1 MKAVMYGA
9 GNIGRGFIAQKFY
22 LSGYDTTFIDVNEEV
37 VNAINAAHEYPIYV
51 TGKGGYDKQL
61 VKNVDA
67 VNGKDVDAVVDAIA
81 NCDIIA
87 TALGANIIKF
97 VAPNIAK
104 AIVKRFENG
113 AKPLNIL
120 ICENLIGSN
129 VIMHDYVAEYIPENC
144 KEYLENSIGFVCV
157 CVGRTVPKA
166 PDEFTKENML
176 AVCTEPYSKLPADS
190 EGFRPVGAEYPPI
203 KGLIPFSPFKFFI
216 EQKLLM
222 HNMAHAMSAY
232 LGYIKGY
239 TRIPDVEVDAEI
251 KYLITRAILEAARAL
266 SKKHGASL
274 DDNLQFFEDLIIR
287 FENKLL
293 DDTMLRVGKDT
304 KRKLS
309 ASDRLG
315 GAFKIVRE
323 QGMVPAHIAIG
334 IAAGFHF
341 DHPEDP
347 IALETSSYAKENGI
361 AAALEKYCDITDAAD
376 VEMVSKFYDMLGN
389 KATFAELCE
398 ALSDYKYRD

>member
-81 NCDIIA
+81 ECDIIA

-176 AVCTEPYSKLPADS
+176 AVC
-190 EGFRPVGAEYPPI
+190 
-203 KGLIPFSPFKFFI
+203 
-216 EQKLLM
+216 
-222 HNMAHAMSAY
+222 MA
-232 LGYIKGY
+232 
-239 TRIPDVEVDAEI
+239 
-251 KYLITRAILEAARAL
+251 
-266 SKKHGASL
+266 
-274 DDNLQFFEDLIIR
+274 
-287 FENKLL
+287 
-293 DDTMLRVGKDT
+293 
-304 KRKLS
+304 
-309 ASDRLG
+309 
-315 GAFKIVRE
+315 
-323 QGMVPAHIAIG
+323 
-334 IAAGFHF
+334 
-341 DHPEDP
+341 
-347 IALETSSYAKENGI
+347 
-361 AAALEKYCDITDAAD
+361 
-376 VEMVSKFYDMLGN
+376 
-389 KATFAELCE
+389 
-398 ALSDYKYRD
+398 